1 MSKRPPA
8 NAPQAPRPSA
18 AEDQTQAGHSTNEPA
33 VNQGESQGLA
43 PALASGAA
51 KPFLTIT
58 ATADTWLKKLAA
70 PADEL
75 PTGQKLAVASGQRF
89 GVVAVTELPHTAHV
103 EVELAA
109 GAGTWIIWQPH
120 WQGFQKLPTAS
131 PGAFSAPQG
140 LGVLGWPIDW
150 SDFSALVGFYLTV
163 GEVLQFD
170 LRRRPPANSGDIGRL
185 LNTARQFD
193 AVRRAWGGPL
203 GVTSFYRP
211 EPINRQV
218 ADCAAAA
225 EALVRAGCAMDVYP
239 IDRSLD
245 EFYSWIYGRW
255 TGGLGDGRNK
265 GFIHLDTRGGGGF
278 VPGAGRQPAAVW
290 DY

>member
-1 MSKRPPA
+1 MSKRPQASAPPA
-8 NAPQAPRPSA
+8 LRPSSDR
-18 AEDQTQAGHSTNEPA
+18 DQTQAAADGPA
-33 VNQGESQGLA
+33 VDQGASRAPDPGLA
-43 PALASGAA
+43 
-51 KPFLTIT
+51 KPVLMTIT
-58 ATADTWLKKLAA
+58 ATADTWLKKGAA

-75 PTGQKLAVASGQRF
+75 PAGQKLAAARGQRF
-89 GVVAVTELPHTAHV
+89 GVVAVTELPRTAHV
-103 EVELAA
+103 QVELAA

-120 WQGFQKLPTAS
+120 WRGFSELPTGL
-131 PGAFSAPQG
+131 PGGS
-140 LGVLGWPIDW
+140 IDW
-150 SDFSALVGFYLTV
+150 SDFSAAVGSYLTV

-170 LRRRPPANSGDIGRL
+170 PRRRPPADSADIGRL

-218 ADCAAAA
+218 GGA
-225 EALVRAGCAMDVYP
+225 RASQHVPGCAMDVYP

-245 EFYSWIYGRW
+245 EFYNWIYGRW

-265 GFIHLDTRGGGGF
+265 GFVHLDTRGGGGF
-278 VPGAGRQPAAVW
+278 VPGAGRRPAAVW

>member
-18 AEDQTQAGHSTNEPA
+18 AEDQTQAAASTDEPA
-33 VNQGESQGLA
+33 VNQGQSQGLA

-51 KPFLTIT
+51 KPLLTIT
-58 ATADTWLKKLAA
+58 ATADTWLKKFAA

-75 PTGQKLAVASGQRF
+75 PAGQKLAAAIGQRF
-89 GVVAVTELPHTAHV
+89 GVVAVTELPHIAHV

-109 GAGTWIIWQPH
+109 SAGTWIIWQPH
-120 WQGFQKLPTAS
+120 WSGFSELPKATPS
-131 PGAFSAPQG
+131 GA
-140 LGVLGWPIDW
+140 IDW
-150 SDFSALVGFYLTV
+150 NDFGAAVGCYLTV

-170 LRRRPPANSGDIGRL
+170 RLRRPPADSADIGRL
-185 LNTARQFD
+185 LNTAKQFD

-211 EPINRQV
+211 EPINSQV
-218 ADCAAAA
+218 GGARNSQH
-225 EALVRAGCAMDVYP
+225 VAGCAMDIYP
-239 IDRSLD
+239 IGRLLQ
-245 EFYSWIYGRW
+245 EFFVWIYPRW
-255 TGGLGDGRNK
+255 TGGLGDGRSR

-278 VPGAGRQPAAVW
+278 APGAGRRPAAVW

>member
-18 AEDQTQAGHSTNEPA
+18 AEDQTQAQASTDEPA

-43 PALASGAA
+43 PALASGAG

-75 PTGQKLAVASGQRF
+75 PAGQKLAAASGQRF

-120 WQGFQKLPTAS
+120 WSGFSELPKATPS
-131 PGAFSAPQG
+131 GS
-140 LGVLGWPIDW
+140 IDW
-150 SDFSALVGFYLTV
+150 NDFGVAVGCYLTV

-170 LRRRPPANSGDIGRL
+170 RRRRPPADSADIGRL

-211 EPINRQV
+211 EPINSQV
-218 ADCAAAA
+218 GGARSSQH
-225 EALVRAGCAMDVYP
+225 VAGCAMDIYP
-239 IDRSLD
+239 IGRSLQ
-245 EFYSWIYGRW
+245 EFFAWIYPRW
-255 TGGLGDGRNK
+255 TGGLGDGRSRS
-265 GFIHLDTRGGGGF
+265 FIHLDTRGGGGF
-278 VPGAGRQPAAVW
+278 APGAGRRPAAVW